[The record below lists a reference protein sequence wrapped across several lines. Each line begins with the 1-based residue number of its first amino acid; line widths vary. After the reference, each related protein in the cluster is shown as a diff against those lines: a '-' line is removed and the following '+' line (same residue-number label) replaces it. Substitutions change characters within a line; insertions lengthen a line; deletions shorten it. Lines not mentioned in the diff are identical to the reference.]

1 MSKKFGEAPSI
12 NRHFQR
18 EGKLM
23 LWWLLGVPVVLI
35 ALAALVAPYVL
46 NHLNASSHSES
57 AMTEPQFWTL
67 IEQAKG
73 PGGDA
78 EHAQRLAQLLAQRPP
93 QDIVDFQ
100 MQFNQLREIADQGD
114 VWAAGLL
121 LNRGH
126 GTDSGSEYF
135 RMWLIGQGQDVYE
148 RALTDADSLAELA
161 EAVASHPDEA
171 AEWPTYSTAP
181 YYAYQALTGKDL
193 FDALPSAQQNG
204 IPEPIWNW
212 QDYSDLVLEQ
222 RLPRL
227 WARFGKDKQDSDQA
241 VQAVQAAIDAYQS
254 PESLP
259 VSGLGTV
266 SLRDI
271 LIHKRYGPARV
282 KALFA
287 NDGVHINAT
296 MVFEDRE
303 SHMRLGPS
311 EPDNPIWSRST
322 S

>member
-1 MSKKFGEAPSI
+1 MSEERKAPHI
-12 NRHFQR
+12 NQHFRR

-23 LWWLLGVPVVLI
+23 LWWLLGVPVVLV
-35 ALAALVAPYVL
+35 ALAALLAPYVL
-46 NHLNASSHSES
+46 NHLKTSSHSES
-57 AMTEPQFWTL
+57 AMTEAQFWTL

-100 MQFNQLREIADQGD
+100 MQFEQLRGKADEGD

-126 GTDSGSEYF
+126 GTDSGFEYF
-135 RMWLIGQGQDVYE
+135 RLWLIGQGQAVYE

-171 AEWPTYSTAP
+171 AEWEAYGTAP
-181 YYAYQALTGKDL
+181 YYAYQAVTGKDL
-193 FDALPSAQQNG
+193 FDALPTRPPKG
-204 IPEPIWNW
+204 MPKTTWNW

-227 WARFGKDKQDSDQA
+227 WARFGKDKQDSDL
-241 VQAVQAAIDAYQS
+241 AVQAAIDAYQS

-266 SLRDI
+266 SLGDV
-271 LIHKRYGPARV
+271 LVHKRYGPARV
-282 KALFA
+282 KTLFTE
-287 NDGVHINAT
+287 DGLHVNAI
-296 MVFEDRE
+296 MVFDDQERT
-303 SHMRLGPS
+303 MRLGPP
-311 EPDNPIWSRST
+311 EPGHALWSRPAS
-322 S
+322 

>member
-1 MSKKFGEAPSI
+1 MSKKLGEAPSI
-12 NRHFQR
+12 NRHFRR

-35 ALAALVAPYVL
+35 ALAALVAPYLL
-46 NHLNASSHSES
+46 NRLNTASQSKT
-57 AMTEPQFWTL
+57 AMTEQQFWL
-67 IEQAKG
+67 LVEQAKG
-73 PGGDA
+73 SGGDA
-78 EHAQRLAQLLAQRPP
+78 EHAQRLAQLLAQRPT

-100 MQFNQLREIADQGD
+100 MQFNRLREKADQGE

-135 RMWLIGQGQDVYE
+135 RMWLIGQGQTVYE
-148 RALTDADSLAELA
+148 RALTDADSLAEVA
-161 EAVASHPDEA
+161 EPFASHPQEA
-171 AEWPTYSTAP
+171 AEWPTYGTAP
-181 YYAYQALTGKDL
+181 YYAYQALTKKDL
-193 FDALPSAQQNG
+193 FDALPAAQQKG
-204 IPEPIWNW
+204 MPEPTWNW
-212 QDYSDLVLEQ
+212 QDYSDLVLEK

-227 WARFGKDKQDSDQA
+227 WARFGKDKQDSDL
-241 VQAVQAAIDAYQS
+241 AVQAAIDAYQS

-266 SLRDI
+266 SLGDV
-271 LIHKRYGPARV
+271 LIHKRYGPAHV

-287 NDGVHINAT
+287 NDGVHIDAT

-303 SHMRLGPS
+303 SHMRLGPP
-311 EPDNPIWSRST
+311 EPDNPIWSRSA

>member
-1 MSKKFGEAPSI
+1 MSEERKAPHI
-12 NRHFQR
+12 NQHFRR

-23 LWWLLGVPVVLI
+23 LWWLLGVPVVLV
-35 ALAALVAPYVL
+35 ALAGLVAPYVL
-46 NHLNASSHSES
+46 KHLKTSSHSES
-57 AMTEPQFWTL
+57 AMTEAQCWTL

-78 EHAQRLAQLLAQRPP
+78 EHAQRLAQLLAQRPA

-100 MQFNQLREIADQGD
+100 MQLERLRGKADQGD

-126 GTDSGSEYF
+126 GTDSGFEYF
-135 RMWLIGQGQDVYE
+135 RLWLIGQGQAVYE

-161 EAVASHPDEA
+161 AVVASHPDEG
-171 AEWPTYSTAP
+171 AEWGTYGTAP
-181 YYAYQALTGKDL
+181 YYAYQAVTGKDL
-193 FDALPSAQQNG
+193 FDAMPTRPPKG
-204 IPEPIWNW
+204 MPKTTWNW

-227 WARFGKDKQDSDQA
+227 WARFGKDKQDSDL
-241 VQAVQAAIDAYQS
+241 AVQAAIDAYQS

-259 VSGLGTV
+259 VADLGTV
-266 SLRDI
+266 SLGDV
-271 LIHKRYGPARV
+271 LIHKNYGPARV
-282 KALFA
+282 KTLFA
-287 NDGVHINAT
+287 NDGQHVTAI

-303 SHMRLGPS
+303 SNMSLVTLDPNS
-311 EPDNPIWSRST
+311 PALWSKPAS
-322 S
+322 